1 MKKLY
6 NIYND
11 TIKIII
17 KTMII
22 YLTIFCISVFVS
34 RSLHYIYI
42 KLGIEINTCRIL
54 EILNITLINL

>member
-34 RSLHYIYI
+34 RSLHYIYKI
-42 KLGIEINTCRIL
+42 RNR
-54 EILNITLINL
+54 N